1 MTKKKS
7 AKKAMGTPFDIIEN
21 STVLEAYDA
30 LDDRM
35 MADEMMTEVF
45 NNASSFIRAEQ
56 DAAIEL
62 TKLAVAH
69 AKDANES
76 TVFKLY
82 EKAIKVVKKGQENI
96 LNSL

>member
-7 AKKAMGTPFDIIEN
+7 PKNAMGTPFDIIKD
-21 STVLEAYDA
+21 STILEAYDA
-30 LDDRM
+30 IDDPI
-35 MADEMMTEVF
+35 MADEMMTEIF

-62 TKLAVAH
+62 TKIAAAH
-69 AKDANES
+69 AKDANEN

-82 EKAIKVVKKGQENI
+82 EKALKVVKKGQESI
-96 LNSL
+96 LKSL